1 VAQIAFTQLNGFL
14 LSTDGR
20 LFSWGGVTHCL
31 GRDLGSKTTK
41 VPSTKANSN
50 VGEIIFL
57 EGAPIVKIATG
68 RNHIMALDTKGRV
81 YSWGKNEYG

>member
-1 VAQIAFTQLNGFL
+1 
-14 LSTDGR
+14 
-20 LFSWGGVTHCL
+20 
-31 GRDLGSKTTK
+31 
-41 VPSTKANSN
+41 